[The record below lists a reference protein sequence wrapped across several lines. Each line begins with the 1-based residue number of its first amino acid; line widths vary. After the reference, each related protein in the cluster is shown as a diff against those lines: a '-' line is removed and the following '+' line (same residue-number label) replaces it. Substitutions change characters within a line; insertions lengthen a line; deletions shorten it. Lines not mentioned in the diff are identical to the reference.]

1 MVRLTRE
8 VRFGIH
14 LDGSVSEDGK
24 NGFAGGPALGGLGV
38 FLFLRVTV
46 QGEPD
51 ARSGYLLNI
60 KDIDRE
66 VRKRVVPAL
75 REIVAKAQVASAETL
90 VLRCADLLRD
100 AWMPVEVVEIELCL
114 SPFLSSA
121 WSASEPQMVRLSQK
135 FEFSAA
141 HRLNSSDLSHEENVA
156 TFGKCNNPYG
166 HGHNYEVQVTVAGV
180 PDAKTGQLISVAELE
195 KIVEQHVIEAYDH
208 KHLNVEV
215 PDFFKV
221 NPSVENIARAIYR
234 RLAPALD
241 RTAAKLATITV
252 WETPKTWAEYSEG

>member
-14 LDGSVSEDGK
+14 LDGSTSEDGK
-24 NGFAGGPALGGLGV
+24 NGFAGRPALSGLGV
-38 FLFLRVTV
+38 FLSLRVTV
-46 QGEPD
+46 QGELD
-51 ARSGYLLNI
+51 ATSGYLLNI
-60 KDIDRE
+60 TEIDRE

-75 REIVAKAQVASAETL
+75 RDVVANADAPSAEAL
-90 VLRCADLLRD
+90 VLRCAELLRD
-100 AWMPVEVVEIELCL
+100 AWTPVAVVEIELCL

-141 HRLNSSDLSHEENVA
+141 HRLNSSELSLEENVA
-156 TFGKCNNPYG
+156 TFGKCNNPHG

-180 PDAKTGQLISVAELE
+180 PDAKTGLLINVAELE
-195 KIVEQHVIEAYDH
+195 KIVEQHVIEPYDH
-208 KHLNVEV
+208 KHLNIEV
-215 PDFFKV
+215 PDFFTV
-221 NPSVENIARAIYR
+221 NPSVENIARAIYH

-241 RTAAKLATITV
+241 RTAAKLAKVTV